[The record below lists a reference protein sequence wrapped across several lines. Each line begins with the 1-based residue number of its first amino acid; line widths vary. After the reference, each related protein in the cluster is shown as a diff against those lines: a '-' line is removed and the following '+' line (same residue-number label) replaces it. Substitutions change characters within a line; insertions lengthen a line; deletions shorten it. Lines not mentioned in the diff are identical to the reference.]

1 MTLGQ
6 LLKSKRL
13 ELGKSVEQIATA
25 TRIHTKV
32 LRALED
38 DRYGE
43 LPARAF
49 TRGFIITYCKAL
61 QLDPDKIIRDYHDF
75 LESKFAERP
84 EKDHGHQG
92 YAFEGKETEQNKRW
106 MIISA
111 SGAAFFAVLTLLFFK
126 PQNHKHKEKHKE
138 LIAEEAEIAANS
150 MPPSPLIPDVVLA
163 ANSSAPTTATTTTTS
178 TITTISATSS
188 TSPSVAPTAVVTLPS
203 VAAIKPMA
211 TTTPTQTPVAV
222 STPAPKATP
231 SPSPSPVAEATPKD
245 DQLNKGDSLAPKEVG
260 VKVVFLAVEDTL
272 IRYRSDQRKPFSIM
286 LRKDKQLV
294 IKATDSIKFNTQTPE
309 NLKYRLT
316 FKNKPTSGYSELK
329 EQGLEI
335 HPDGSQN
342 PIGSDSF

>member
-32 LRALED
+32 LRALEE

-61 QLDPDKIIRDYHDF
+61 QLDPNKIIRDYHDF

-111 SGAAFFAVLTLLFFK
+111 SAAAFFAVLTLLFFK

-138 LIAEEAEIAANS
+138 LK
-150 MPPSPLIPDVVLA
+150 LQL
-163 ANSSAPTTATTTTTS
+163 
-178 TITTISATSS
+178 
-188 TSPSVAPTAVVTLPS
+188 
-203 VAAIKPMA
+203 
-211 TTTPTQTPVAV
+211 TQCHQA
-222 STPAPKATP
+222 
-231 SPSPSPVAEATPKD
+231 
-245 DQLNKGDSLAPKEVG
+245 
-260 VKVVFLAVEDTL
+260 
-272 IRYRSDQRKPFSIM
+272 
-286 LRKDKQLV
+286 
-294 IKATDSIKFNTQTPE
+294 
-309 NLKYRLT
+309 
-316 FKNKPTSGYSELK
+316 
-329 EQGLEI
+329 
-335 HPDGSQN
+335 H
-342 PIGSDSF
+342 